1 MALREVY
8 ACTLLKTRVDTR
20 VSLCNSEAHGVLVE
34 FVTVTQTLECVSV
47 SNKFREFSQ
56 PYTRDKMK
64 G

>member
-56 PYTRDKMK
+56 PSHAIK
-64 G
+64 